1 MDEVSSP
8 IGKSVEAS
16 LLLDFYGSLLS
27 ERSLRLMD
35 QHFNEDLSYGEI
47 AELSGVT
54 RQAVHD
60 GVSKG
65 LAQLTEYEARL
76 GMIRRFRIQ
85 RESIEKAVCLI
96 QDGREEEASAELKR
110 MLEDL

>member
-1 MDEVSSP
+1 MEEVLNP
-8 IGKSVEAS
+8 IGKNVEAS

-47 AELSGVT
+47 AELTGVT

-65 LAQLTEYEARL
+65 LVQLAEYEARL
-76 GMIRRFRIQ
+76 GMIRRFRTQ
-85 RESIEKAVCLI
+85 KESIERAVLLI
-96 QDGREEEASAELKR
+96 EVGREEEASAELKR